1 MAKGTSEAVKHTGIQ
16 YITLAYVHRVMPR
29 TKLLTLVLI
38 YNRTHVLLGM
48 KKRGF
53 GVGRW
58 NGFGGKVQEGE
69 SLENA
74 ARREL
79 LEEANVTV
87 SSLEEIGVLTF
98 EFVGEPDLME
108 VHVFKS
114 QQYEGQPQESE
125 EMRPQWFDQNCIPYK
140 EMWPDDILWYPLF
153 LAGKKFKGYFK
164 FEGHDTILDYT
175 LAENS

>member
-74 ARREL
+74 ARRL
-79 LEEANVTV
+79 LQTV
-87 SSLEEIGVLTF
+87 
-98 EFVGEPDLME
+98 
-108 VHVFKS
+108 
-114 QQYEGQPQESE
+114 
-125 EMRPQWFDQNCIPYK
+125 EM
-140 EMWPDDILWYPLF
+140 
-153 LAGKKFKGYFK
+153 
-164 FEGHDTILDYT
+164 
-175 LAENS
+175 